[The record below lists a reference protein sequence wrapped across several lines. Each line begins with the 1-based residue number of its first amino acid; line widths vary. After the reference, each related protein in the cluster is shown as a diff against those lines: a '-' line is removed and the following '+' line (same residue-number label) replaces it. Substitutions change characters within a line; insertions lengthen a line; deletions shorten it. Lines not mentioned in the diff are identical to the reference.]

1 MHACIALI
9 KKLLV
14 KSCYIWRRISLLL
27 KVVPKCLMVLHRVEK
42 KQLWIKQSCA
52 LALFYDFHFDSYQ
65 ADTSL
70 RSWLSSLER
79 CQPDKSQS
87 ERVTIWLLRW
97 WGGYGWFQE
106 KISLRLTFGENK
118 FLQGN
123 TWRKKFLHWQKYLS
137 RRVKLEKNFTPLYS
151 RKKILSPEAKSFV
164 PLSKVKWSAPKVLGM
179 FSYDQLQVETPFW
192 LNLCEASYFLNTLL
206 SF

>member
-42 KQLWIKQSCA
+42 KQLWIKQSSA
-52 LALFYDFHFDSYQ
+52 LALFYDFHFYSYQ

-70 RSWLSSLER
+70 KSW
-79 CQPDKSQS
+79 PFDF
-87 ERVTIWLLRW
+87 WGGD
-97 WGGYGWFQE
+97 GGYGWFEE
-106 KISLRLTFGENK
+106 KISLRLAFRENK

-137 RRVKLEKNFTPLYS
+137 RRVKLEKNSIT
-151 RKKILSPEAKSFV
+151 RG
-164 PLSKVKWSAPKVLGM
+164 LG
-179 FSYDQLQVETPFW
+179 EK
-192 LNLCEASYFLNTLL
+192 YFLPKPNHPYPSQKSNGRSLRC
-206 SF
+206 

>member
-27 KVVPKCLMVLHRVEK
+27 KVVPKCLMVLHQVEK
-42 KQLWIKQSCA
+42 KQLWIKQSSA

-70 RSWLSSLER
+70 KSW
-79 CQPDKSQS
+79 PFDF
-87 ERVTIWLLRW
+87 WGGD
-97 WGGYGWFQE
+97 GGYGWFEE
-106 KISLRLTFGENK
+106 KISLRLAFRENK

-137 RRVKLEKNFTPLYS
+137 RRVKLEKNSITRGLGAKIFFTQT
-151 RKKILSPEAKSFV
+151 KSSV

-179 FSYDQLQVETPFW
+179 FSYDQLIISGNSLLAQ
-192 LNLCEASYFLNTLL
+192 FLRSLI
-206 SF
+206 

>member
-27 KVVPKCLMVLHRVEK
+27 KVVPKCLMVLHRVKKK

-70 RSWLSSLER
+70 RSWPFDFWGGE
-79 CQPDKSQS
+79 
-87 ERVTIWLLRW
+87 
-97 WGGYGWFQE
+97 GGYGWFQE
-106 KISLRLTFGENK
+106 KISNRLAFRENK
-118 FLQGN
+118 
-123 TWRKKFLHWQKYLS
+123 RKKFLHWKKYLS
-137 RRVKLEKNFTPLYS
+137 RRVKLEKNSIT
-151 RKKILSPEAKSFV
+151 RG
-164 PLSKVKWSAPKVLGM
+164 LG
-179 FSYDQLQVETPFW
+179 EK
-192 LNLCEASYFLNTLL
+192 YFLPKPNHPYPSQKSNGRPLRC
-206 SF
+206 

>member
-27 KVVPKCLMVLHRVEK
+27 KVVPKCLMVLHRVKK

-70 RSWLSSLER
+70 RSWPFDFWGGE
-79 CQPDKSQS
+79 
-87 ERVTIWLLRW
+87 
-97 WGGYGWFQE
+97 GGYGWFQE
-106 KISLRLTFGENK
+106 KISNRLAFRENK

-123 TWRKKFLHWQKYLS
+123 TGRKKFLHWQKYLS
-137 RRVKLEKNFTPLYS
+137 RRVKLEKNSIT
-151 RKKILSPEAKSFV
+151 RG
-164 PLSKVKWSAPKVLGM
+164 LG
-179 FSYDQLQVETPFW
+179 EK
-192 LNLCEASYFLNTLL
+192 YFLPKPNHLYPSQKSNGRPL
-206 SF
+206 RC

>member
-27 KVVPKCLMVLHRVEK
+27 KVVPKCLMVLHRVKK

-70 RSWLSSLER
+70 RSWPFDFWGGE
-79 CQPDKSQS
+79 
-87 ERVTIWLLRW
+87 
-97 WGGYGWFQE
+97 GGYGWFQE
-106 KISLRLTFGENK
+106 KISNRLAFRENK

-123 TWRKKFLHWQKYLS
+123 TWRKKFLPWQKYLS
-137 RRVKLEKNFTPLYS
+137 RRVKLEK
-151 RKKILSPEAKSFV
+151 ILSPEVWGKNIFYPNQIIRTPLKSQMV
-164 PLSKVKWSAPKVLGM
+164 GP
-179 FSYDQLQVETPFW
+179 
-192 LNLCEASYFLNTLL
+192 
-206 SF
+206 

>member
-14 KSCYIWRRISLLL
+14 KSCYIWRRISLSL

-42 KQLWIKQSCA
+42 KQLWIKQSSA

-70 RSWLSSLER
+70 KSWPFDFWGGE
-79 CQPDKSQS
+79 
-87 ERVTIWLLRW
+87 
-97 WGGYGWFQE
+97 GGYGWFEE
-106 KISLRLTFGENK
+106 KISLRLAFRENK

-137 RRVKLEKNFTPLYS
+137 RRVKLEKNSITRGFGGKIFFTQT
-151 RKKILSPEAKSFV
+151 KSSV

-179 FSYDQLQVETPFW
+179 FSYDQLIISGNSLLAQ
-192 LNLCEASYFLNTLL
+192 FLRSLI
-206 SF
+206 

>member
-42 KQLWIKQSCA
+42 KQLWIKQSSA

-70 RSWLSSLER
+70 KSW
-79 CQPDKSQS
+79 PFDF
-87 ERVTIWLLRW
+87 WGGD
-97 WGGYGWFQE
+97 GGYGWFEE
-106 KISLRLTFGENK
+106 KISLRLAFRENK

-137 RRVKLEKNFTPLYS
+137 RRIKLEKNFTPLYS

-164 PLSKVKWSAPKVLGM
+164 PLSKVKWSTPKVLGM

-192 LNLCEASYFLNTLL
+192 LNLCEASYFLKTLL